1 MAASTTTLRYPGYVN
16 NDLIGLVASLVPT
29 PRCHF
34 LMTGYT
40 PLSVGAGSSA
50 VQKTTVHD
58 VMRRLLQTKN
68 IMVSAPTKKGLYI
81 SILNIIQGDVDP
93 SQVHRSLQRIRERR
107 LANFITW
114 GPASIQVA
122 LSRKSPYLRT
132 AHKVSGLMLANHTSI
147 AVLFDRIMRQYDK
160 LYEKKAFLDNY
171 RKQPMFEEGFAEME
185 DSYEVVRDLVEEYRA
200 CETDDYVSWSGSSKV
215 GSSEK

>member
-40 PLSVGAGSSA
+40 PLSVGAGSSS

-185 DSYEVVRDLVEEYRA
+185 DSYEVVRDLVDEYRA
-200 CETDDYVSWSGSSKV
+200 CESDDYVSWTGSAK
-215 GSSEK
+215 